1 MALALPNMKNLLKSF
16 RFCFLVVTLAC
27 GALSV
32 LGQTQPAFNP
42 AIVGVVMSGV
52 IGISS
57 PNAVGPRTQI
67 DYAWDMMC
75 GGRVRPIAKKLKR
88 SQKGQPVELSDSIQL
103 CTKHVYEFSGK
114 SDQHLRVRLPA
125 STNTWVILFRKESG
139 QYWEEGRTIFP
150 PTREWEGVLPRNGKY
165 RLIVVTTKSTT
176 YTLNVKFQ

>member
-1 MALALPNMKNLLKSF
+1 MALALPNVNLLKSF
-16 RFCFLVVTLAC
+16 RFCVLVVTLAC

-42 AIVGVVMSGV
+42 GHPDAIWGFYGKL
-52 IGISS
+52 
-57 PNAVGPRTQI
+57 GPRTQI

-88 SQKGQPVELSDSIQL
+88 SRKGQPVELRDSIQL

-114 SDQHLRVRLPA
+114 SGQHLRVRLPA
-125 STNTWVILFRKESG
+125 RMDTWIILFRKESG

-176 YTLNVKFQ
+176 YTLNVEFQ